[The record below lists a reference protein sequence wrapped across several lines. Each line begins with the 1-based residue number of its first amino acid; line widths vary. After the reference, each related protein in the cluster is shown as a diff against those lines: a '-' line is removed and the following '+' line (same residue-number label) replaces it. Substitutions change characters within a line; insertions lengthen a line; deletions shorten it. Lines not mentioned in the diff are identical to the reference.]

1 LEEHKVGNA
10 TQTLGPLLGPL
21 IGFLFTLGAVLFIAL
36 RADKTERPGAL
47 EALQAAATGAVPPE
61 SSPAGTH
68 PGEAAAAPHDAEAPQ
83 AEPGP
88 FSSGPG
94 APQP

>member
-47 EALQAAATGAVPPE
+47 EALQAAAAGGVPPE
-61 SSPAGTH
+61 TSPASTP
-68 PGEAAAAPHDAEAPQ
+68 PGEAAATPQHAEAPQ
-83 AEPGP
+83 EGPGP
-88 FSSGPG
+88 SSSGPG
-94 APQP
+94 SPQP